1 VSQHGDVTDESNMV
15 IKTTQNKSKKV
26 WCPFLHIID
35 SWVVNDTMFWS
46 WMVKPNQD

>member
-1 VSQHGDVTDESNMV
+1 VMWPMNPIWWSKPLKTSQ
-15 IKTTQNKSKKV
+15 KKV